1 MLVENQ
7 WWHHPSEILAR
18 ELSPMA
24 RARGDNGVAT
34 AAMGG
39 GSPRQE
45 GAGAR
50 RLVPRPVFMFAVA
63 AAAVGGGAVY
73 SGQWRG

>member
-1 MLVENQ
+1 
-7 WWHHPSEILAR
+7 
-18 ELSPMA
+18 MA

>member
-1 MLVENQ
+1 
-7 WWHHPSEILAR
+7 
-18 ELSPMA
+18 MA
-24 RARGDNGVAT
+24 RGVAT

-50 RLVPRPVFMFAVA
+50 RLVPRPVFMLAVA

-73 SGQWRG
+73 SGQRRG